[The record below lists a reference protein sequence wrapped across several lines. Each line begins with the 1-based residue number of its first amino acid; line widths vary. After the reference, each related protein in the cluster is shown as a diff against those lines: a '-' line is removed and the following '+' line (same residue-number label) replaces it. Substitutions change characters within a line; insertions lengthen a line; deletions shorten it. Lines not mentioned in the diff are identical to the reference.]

1 MSEQLL
7 NSLNDAQ
14 RTAVSAPLNHLL
26 ILAGAG
32 SGKTRVLVHRIA
44 WLLEVERVSPF
55 NILAVTFTNKAAA
68 EMRGRI
74 EELLGIPT
82 QGMWVGTFH
91 GLAHRLLRLHW
102 QEAKLAQHFQIL
114 DSDDQY
120 RLIRR
125 IVISMGLDEKQW
137 APKQIQYFI
146 NGKKDE
152 GLRPA
157 QLQHQ
162 ADPHTK
168 TLVRIYQAYEETC
181 ERNQAID
188 FAELLLRAYELWLS
202 HPELLAHYQQRFQH
216 VLVDEFQDTNTIQ
229 YAWIKLL
236 AKQSQNYLMAVG
248 DDDQSI
254 YGWRGA
260 KVENMQRLQR
270 DFPSIQTIRLEQN
283 YRSTGTILKAAN
295 ALISNNDDR
304 LGKNLWT
311 AGGDGEAISVY
322 AAFNEMDEARFIID
336 RMRDWIRLG
345 NNYKEIAV
353 LYRSNAQSRI
363 LEEILIQAG
372 IPYRI
377 YGGLRFFERAEIKDA
392 LAYLR
397 LLNNRDDDTA
407 FERVINTPTRGIGE
421 QTLAT
426 LREHARTQSLSLWK
440 ATQQLITTQ
449 AFSSRA
455 QSALQVFVDLIN
467 NLHKDTLNLPLS
479 ELTECVLNGSGLI
492 DHYRKEK
499 GEKGQTRVEN
509 LEELISATKQFQD
522 EGNQN
527 DEAELSPLSAFLA
540 NAALEA
546 GDTQSADN
554 NNCVQLMTLHSAKG
568 LEFPLV
574 FLAGVEEGLFP
585 HQLSIADPTRLSE
598 ERRLCYVGITR
609 AMKKLFIT
617 YAETRRLHGNEMYH
631 RPSRFIREIPENL
644 IQEVRLRTT
653 TVSTTGFRAARS
665 TQSTP
670 TSSTAIKRT
679 PIAEDMPDGFR
690 LGQRVKHPVFGEGTI
705 LSYEGSGAHAR
716 IQIKFTKVGAKWL
729 VASYAKLE
737 AV

>member
-7 NSLNDAQ
+7 TSLNDAQ
-14 RTAVSAPLNHLL
+14 REAVSAPLNHLL

-44 WLLEVERVSPF
+44 WLLEVERASPF

-168 TLVRIYQAYEETC
+168 TLVRIYQAYEENC
-181 ERNQAID
+181 ERNQAVD

-202 HPELLAHYQQRFQH
+202 HPDLLAHYQQRFKH
-216 VLVDEFQDTNTIQ
+216 ILVDEFQDTNTIQ

-236 AKQSQNYLMAVG
+236 AQKNYLMAVG

-270 DFPSIQTIRLEQN
+270 DFPSIQTVRLEQN

-295 ALISNNDDR
+295 ALIANNDDR

-311 AGGDGEAISVY
+311 AGAEGELISVY
-322 AAFNEMDEARFIID
+322 AAFNEIDEARFIID

-345 NNYKEIAV
+345 NNYQEIAV

-421 QTLAT
+421 QTLTT
-426 LREHARTQSLSLWK
+426 LREHARSQSLSLWK
-440 ATQQLITTQ
+440 ATLILLTTQ
-449 AFSSRA
+449 TFSARA
-455 QSALQVFVDLIN
+455 QNALQVFVNLIN
-467 NLHKDTLNLPLS
+467 ALHADTLNLSLS

-499 GEKGQTRVEN
+499 GEKSQTRVEN

-522 EGNQN
+522 EGNQATE
-527 DEAELSPLSAFLA
+527 DELSPLSAFLA

-546 GDTQSADN
+546 GETQSSDN

-585 HQLSIADPTRLSE
+585 HQLSIAEPTRLAE
-598 ERRLCYVGITR
+598 ERRLCYVGMTR

-631 RPSRFIREIPENL
+631 RPSRFIREIPEDL
-644 IQEVRLRTT
+644 LQEVRLRTT
-653 TVSTTGFRAARS
+653 TVSTTGFRTSRS
-665 TQSTP
+665 TPFTP
-670 TSSTAIKRT
+670 TQSAAIKRT
-679 PIAEDMPDGFR
+679 SIVEEMPDGFR
-690 LGQRVKHPVFGEGTI
+690 LGQRVTHPVFGEGTI

-716 IQIKFTKVGAKWL
+716 IQVKFTKVGAKWL

-737 AV
+737 PV